1 MRKTMKKTMRLGL
14 MAVMVFVVTVGAAL
28 FYYYQSKTYARAM
41 ENNYA
46 RALYGLSESVGEI
59 DLALSKGVLVT
70 QAPQLSRL
78 TAEIWRQTAAAQTAL
93 GQLPISESKL
103 ETTERFLS
111 QVGAYAYSLGQ
122 KGVSG
127 QAITDEDRQ
136 QLLNLAGYAEG
147 LKKSLLALEGEW
159 EDGNLNFDLGTAYAG
174 DTSVSYIGELDNLEA
189 GFSDYP
195 TLIYD
200 GPFSDHIEQ
209 AEAKFLTGKTEID
222 DTQALKRFS
231 ALLGEERIKDPKV
244 TGETEGKLAAFSL
257 SASDGTVTGDLT
269 KRGGYPVWLLDSRD
283 LGDPQLTVEQAVEKA
298 TAFLDKIGLTSMR
311 ESYYIKEGKSVTINF
326 AYVQDGVTVYSD
338 LVKVKVALDN
348 GDVIG
353 FEAQGYLMSHHR
365 REIPIAL
372 ITPEDALSAVSNV
385 VEVKTT
391 QMALIPTAD
400 GRELPCYEIL
410 GKCGNRDFLMYV
422 NTQTGYE
429 ENILMLLETENGVL
443 TL

>member
-1 MRKTMKKTMRLGL
+1 MRKTMRLGL
-14 MAVMVFVVTVGAAL
+14 MAVMVFAVTVGAAL
-28 FYYYQSKTYARAM
+28 YYYSQSKHYAKAM

-46 RALYGLSESVGEI
+46 RALYGLSESVGEL

-70 QAPQLSRL
+70 QAPQLTRL
-78 TAEIWRQTAAAQTAL
+78 TAEIWRQTAAAQSAL

-122 KGVSG
+122 KGVTG
-127 QAITDEDRQ
+127 QAITDEERQ
-136 QLLNLAGYAEG
+136 QLLTLAGYAEG
-147 LKKSLLALEGEW
+147 LKNSLLSLKGEW
-159 EDGNLNFDLGTAYAG
+159 EDGNLSFDLGTAYAG
-174 DTSVSYIGELDNLEA
+174 DTSVAYVGELDNLEA

-200 GPFSDHIEQ
+200 GPFSDHLEQ
-209 AEAKFLTGKTEID
+209 AEAKFLVGKKELTDVE
-222 DTQALKRFS
+222 ALERFG
-231 ALLGEERIKDPKV
+231 AIMGDRAKDPEV
-244 TGETEGKLAAFSL
+244 TGTVDGKLAAYSL
-257 SASDGTVTGDLT
+257 SARDGELTGALT
-269 KRGGYPVWLLDSRD
+269 RQGGYPVWVLDSRE
-283 LGDPQLTVEQAVEKA
+283 LGEPKLSIEQAMEEAKS
-298 TAFLDKIGLTSMR
+298 FLNRLGLTSMQ

-353 FEAQGYLMSHHR
+353 FESQGYLMSHHR
-365 REIPIAL
+365 REIPLAL
-372 ITPEDALSAVSNV
+372 ITPEEALSAVSNV
-385 VEVKTT
+385 VEVKQTS
-391 QMALIPTAD
+391 MALIPTAD

-410 GKCGNRDFLMYV
+410 GKCGKRNFLMYV
-422 NTQTGYE
+422 NTQSGYE

>member
-1 MRKTMKKTMRLGL
+1 MKRIMQWGL
-14 MAVMVFVVTVGAAL
+14 MAVMVFAVTVGAAL
-28 FYYYQSKTYARAM
+28 FYYNQSKAYAKTI

-46 RALYGLSESVGEI
+46 RALYGLSESVGEL

-78 TAEIWRQTAAAQTAL
+78 TAEIWRQTAAAQSAL

-127 QAITDEDRQ
+127 QTITDEERQ
-136 QLLNLAGYAEG
+136 QLLTLAGYAEG
-147 LKKSLLALEGEW
+147 LKNSLLALKGEW
-159 EDGNLNFDLGTAYAG
+159 EDGNLSFDLGTAYAG
-174 DTSVSYIGELDNLEA
+174 DTTVAYVGELDNLEA

-200 GPFSDHIEQ
+200 GPFSDHLEQ
-209 AEAKFLTGKTEID
+209 AEAKFLTGKKEISD
-222 DTQALKRFS
+222 VEALERFGVILGKR
-231 ALLGEERIKDPKV
+231 AVNPEV
-244 TGETEGKLAAFSL
+244 TGTVEGKLAAYSL
-257 SASDGTVTGDLT
+257 SAADGTLTGALT
-269 KRGGYPVWLLDSRD
+269 KQGGYPVWLLDSRE
-283 LGDPQLTVEQAVEKA
+283 LSEPTLSNEQAIESAKS
-298 TAFLDKIGLTSMR
+298 FLNQIGLTSMQ
-311 ESYYIKEGKSVTINF
+311 ESYYIKEGRSITINF

-348 GDVIG
+348 GEVIG
-353 FEAQGYLMSHHR
+353 FEAQGYLMSHQR
-365 REIPIAL
+365 REIPLAL
-372 ITPEDALSAVSNV
+372 ITPEEALNAVSNV
-385 VEVKTT
+385 VEVKRTS
-391 QMALIPTAD
+391 MALIPTAD

-410 GKCGNRDFLMYV
+410 GKCGKRNFLMYV
-422 NTQTGYE
+422 NTQSGYE